1 MINPDCYVVVRRYGI
16 LNTSASTHCVAVC
29 KTLLAADE
37 KKEAYEQEYLD
48 RNIKGFTFEIQ
59 LVTYYDE

>member
-1 MINPDCYVVVRRYGI
+1 
-16 LNTSASTHCVAVC
+16 VAVC